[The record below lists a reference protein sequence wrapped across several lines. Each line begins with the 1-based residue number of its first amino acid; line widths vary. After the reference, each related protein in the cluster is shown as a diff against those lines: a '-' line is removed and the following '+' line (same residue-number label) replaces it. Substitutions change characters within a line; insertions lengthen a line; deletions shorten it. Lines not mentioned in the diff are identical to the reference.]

1 MHKAHK
7 ITIPF
12 PEIPPAKDIAF
23 KLSYLP
29 PSEVNVVGS
38 YALKTIVKGDHTL
51 AVDMVVTLPPAI
63 FQDKDY
69 LNYRYF
75 YKRAYYLA
83 CLAAGLQDGGVDE
96 FEFCFEYLGGNSL
109 QPILVVNP
117 GNSVI
122 HTFASFRLLIDPN
135 SW

>member
-12 PEIPPAKDIAF
+12 PEIAPAKDVLF
-23 KLSYLP
+23 KLAYSP

-38 YALKTIVKGDHTL
+38 YALKTMVKGDHTL
-51 AVDMVVTLPPAI
+51 AVDMVVTLPTTI
-63 FQDKDY
+63 LQDKDY

-83 CLAAGLQDGGVDE
+83 CLAAGLQDRSVDE

-109 QPILVVNP
+109 QPILVAKP
-117 GNSVI
+117 GNSIFCTV
-122 HTFASFRLLIDPN
+122 ASFRVLINPN